1 MYIQTH
7 TYMLHLFIHLS
18 VGLLLPLSYWN
29 NAAINMGVQLSLQ
42 DPAFN
47 TLDMYSEVRSMDHGS
62 SIFHF

>member
-1 MYIQTH
+1 
-7 TYMLHLFIHLS
+7 MLHLFIHLS

-62 SIFHF
+62 SIFNF